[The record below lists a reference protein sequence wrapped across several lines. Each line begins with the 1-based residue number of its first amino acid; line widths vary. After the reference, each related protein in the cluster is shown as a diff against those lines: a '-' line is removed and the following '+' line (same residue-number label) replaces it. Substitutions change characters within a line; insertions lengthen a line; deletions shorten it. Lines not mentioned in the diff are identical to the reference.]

1 MRLSLSGP
9 DTLVQLSRLCRL
21 MTSTAQEL
29 AFLGPPESRLLITG
43 DPGVYLER
51 GSNMLTVHP
60 TPVLARDFVGVGL
73 RLTTQ
78 ARLVHVGPPMIAQ
91 EFFPSAPS

>member
-1 MRLSLSGP
+1 
-9 DTLVQLSRLCRL
+9 
-21 MTSTAQEL
+21 MTNTAQEL

-51 GSNMLTVHP
+51 GSNVLTVHP

-78 ARLVHVGPPMIAQ
+78 ARLIHLGWISWPKG
-91 EFFPSAPS
+91 